1 MCSSSSVNI
10 WSEAWQ
16 PQFLILHWPWRMS
29 LIPPPP
35 HLYFHHCRLHS
46 PFYSQ
51 RRTAQTQLPVFT
63 KLRAFLLF
71 CLIKIKCICCPP
83 FSEKKKKE
91 IHNSVQTQKCC
102 LKRLPTNILI
112 NGNHRYLLICDSFN
126 HVYNLPWMTKSHS
139 TCTRLCLDCFLLNST
154 SWLNVCWVQK
164 YTNAS
169 DLLGNLILRSLT
181 GSLRTCI
188 SCFIFIWLG
197 WNGVYEI
204 QFRYPT
210 HTLLEV
216 NNINTSYTHNYVQCA
231 RLCFLCFIQWF
242 WRRVFLGQ
250 LGRKMKCCC
259 FILFLICC
267 YLTVNKNSWGF
278 VFICFFCM

>member
-1 MCSSSSVNI
+1 METERRGTLKKKKKGLKLCNVISSFSNGAFLWLCNGAATNTYKQCSHFWSSISSKMCSSSSVNI

-29 LIPPPP
+29 LIPPPHP
-35 HLYFHHCRLHS
+35 YFHHCRLHS

-83 FSEKKKKE
+83 RKKKKKE

-112 NGNHRYLLICDSFN
+112 NWNHRYLLLCDSFN
-126 HVYNLPWMTKSHS
+126 HVYNLSWMTKSHS
-139 TCTRLCLDCFLLNST
+139 ACTRLCLDCFMLNST

-169 DLLGNLILRSLT
+169 DLLGNLI
-181 GSLRTCI
+181 
-188 SCFIFIWLG
+188 
-197 WNGVYEI
+197 
-204 QFRYPT
+204 
-210 HTLLEV
+210 
-216 NNINTSYTHNYVQCA
+216 
-231 RLCFLCFIQWF
+231 
-242 WRRVFLGQ
+242 
-250 LGRKMKCCC
+250 
-259 FILFLICC
+259 
-267 YLTVNKNSWGF
+267 
-278 VFICFFCM
+278 